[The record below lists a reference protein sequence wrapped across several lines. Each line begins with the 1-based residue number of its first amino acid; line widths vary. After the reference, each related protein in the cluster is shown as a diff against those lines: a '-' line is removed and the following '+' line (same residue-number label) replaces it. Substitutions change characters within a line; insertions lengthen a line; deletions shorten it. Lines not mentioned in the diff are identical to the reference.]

1 MITLIQL
8 IAQVESGNFA
18 GAIRFEEEKYNSM
31 MNRPIKELPSRI
43 GDTLKNI
50 RDIHHCDL
58 FTAFQIYCT
67 SWGKFQ
73 FMGETLY
80 STPITLPVPIPIFWS
95 SEVVQGSIF
104 QKFVREK
111 DIDITVDPPRMD
123 EYERFAMIWNGPGDV
138 SGYATR
144 MLKVYKQLK
153 SGE

>member
-1 MITLIQL
+1 MITLINL
-8 IAQVESGNFA
+8 IAHVESGNFG

-58 FTAFQIYCT
+58 LTALQVYCT

-80 STPITLPVPIPIFWS
+80 SAPINLPVPIPVFWT
-95 SEVVQGSIF
+95 SEIVQASIF
-104 QKFVREK
+104 QKFVRERS
-111 DIDITVDPPRMD
+111 IDIEIDPPRMD
-123 EYERFAMIWNGPGDV
+123 EYERFATIWNGPRDV

-144 MLKVYKQLK
+144 MLTVYKQLK
-153 SGE
+153 MKD

>member
-8 IAQVESGNFA
+8 IAQVESGNFG
-18 GAIRFEEEKYNSM
+18 GAIRFEEEKYNQM
-31 MNRPIKELPSRI
+31 MNGPIKDLPSRI

-50 RDIHHCDL
+50 KDIHHCDL
-58 FTAFQIYCT
+58 LTALQVYCT
-67 SWGKFQ
+67 SWGIFQ

-80 STPITLPVPIPIFWS
+80 SAPINLPVPIPVFWT
-95 SEVVQGSIF
+95 SEIVQGSIF
-104 QKFVREK
+104 RKFVREK

>member
-8 IAQVESGNFA
+8 IAQVESGNFG

-31 MNRPIKELPSRI
+31 INRPIKELPSRI

-58 FTAFQIYCT
+58 LTSLQIYCT
-67 SWGKFQ
+67 SWGIFQ
-73 FMGETLY
+73 FLGETLY
-80 STPITLPVPIPIFWS
+80 SAPLNIPFPIPVFWA
-95 SEVVQGSIF
+95 SEIVQGSIF
-104 QKFVREK
+104 RKFVREK

-123 EYERFAMIWNGPGDV
+123 EYERFATIWNGPGDV

-144 MLKVYKQLK
+144 MLTVFKQLK

>member
-1 MITLIQL
+1 
-8 IAQVESGNFA
+8 
-18 GAIRFEEEKYNSM
+18 
-31 MNRPIKELPSRI
+31 MNGPIKDLPSRI

-58 FTAFQIYCT
+58 LTALQVYCT

-80 STPITLPVPIPIFWS
+80 SAPINLPFPIPIFWS

-111 DIDITVDPPRMD
+111 DIDITVDPPRMVPL
-123 EYERFAMIWNGPGDV
+123 FCAFVIMICLGLMTPGTV
-138 SGYATR
+138 YAWIIEAGNCRT
-144 MLKVYKQLK
+144 
-153 SGE
+153 S